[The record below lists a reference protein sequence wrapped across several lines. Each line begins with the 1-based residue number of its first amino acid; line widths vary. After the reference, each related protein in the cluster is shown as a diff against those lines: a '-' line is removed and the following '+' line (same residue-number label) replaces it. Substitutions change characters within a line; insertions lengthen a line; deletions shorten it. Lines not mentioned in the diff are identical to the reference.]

1 MVRVPCSGDIRNR
14 ASEALFGD
22 RVDHSYQ
29 TWQEV
34 LAEEFFGRQHAGH
47 LTLFYV
53 DDDVEQELRYGYG
66 IEEPLAQC
74 VGRFLRLGTAEPY
87 SLLEDYRWRMWHQ
100 DKDGV
105 PAFLPLLAC
114 SVMAASRMVNDRNH
128 RATAYHARFSELLT
142 GDEKQLGSHQ
152 YELISR
158 MWQVLASWQHSQ
170 KGERGLCAVPGP
182 ADLPSNRSMIGFAQS
197 QALLSGTDRS
207 FMPKFFRSL
216 REYGTTWPLPGET
229 LLAQIEIRGMEQ
241 HFSKGFRNA
250 LQEKEFRPLLA
261 RLIGKYAASWDG
273 SDELV
278 PTGITRAELLVR
290 LDAGRLGWVARLRSA
305 EQEERIELNDGVV
318 LERLGDTAYY
328 DVIGLPA
335 PSADTLIT
343 GIRRDG
349 NKLVLSR
356 PSCSVLVLAR
366 DDVLGLWAGS
376 DCFRSGESHVVLAA
390 PTAQR
395 DVQRLLDTAATTGR
409 SADTSKLAWVPRGW
423 SLHKP
428 VTFDD
433 TITLRRA
440 LQEVQG
446 AVDLLQPPAQFK
458 LRLEG
463 GLKLAPLLDSHLYL
477 RGGEPRVVLPDTT
490 GGTGTLLVD
499 GKERPEL
506 GKAVTAGRP
515 VPLAVLR
522 LEPGRHTV
530 SYAGMKIEFATADQA
545 VVEPKTTGICGF
557 VVVDGK
563 ASESPSLLA
572 ERTLPAAVT
581 GAYRTSVTASDAGA
595 VMELCRR
602 DADEVLFAAADGRLW
617 TLSIPEQ
624 PDWWAQRLPES
635 ASPLRFEADFHGVG
649 GWLLERQGGRWKGRP
664 VDPGTPTPKRAG
676 NPRAWAR
683 AVLNAQ
689 QASVEPSWVAYVQA
703 AKGLD
708 R

>member
-1 MVRVPCSGDIRNR
+1 MDHPY
-14 ASEALFGD
+14 EA
-22 RVDHSYQ
+22 
-29 TWQEV
+29 WQEM

-47 LTLFYV
+47 PTLFYV
-53 DDDVEQELRYGYG
+53 DDDVEQELRHGYG
-66 IEEPLAQC
+66 IEEPLAHC

-87 SLLEDYRWRMWHQ
+87 SALEAYRWRKRQQ
-100 DKDGV
+100 DKEGV

-114 SVMAASRMVNDRNH
+114 SVMAASRMMNDRNH

-142 GDEKQLGSHQ
+142 GDEKQLGSHH
-152 YELISR
+152 YEPISR

-170 KGERGLCAVPGP
+170 KGARGLCTVPAP

-197 QALLSGTDRS
+197 QALLSGADRS
-207 FMPKFFRSL
+207 FMPKLFRSL

-250 LQEKEFRPLLA
+250 LQEDEFRPFLA
-261 RLIGKYAASWDG
+261 RLIGNYAASWDG

-278 PTGITRAELLVR
+278 PTGVARAEVLVR
-290 LDAGRLGWVARLRSA
+290 LDAGRLSWVARLRSA
-305 EQEERIELNDGVV
+305 DHKKRIELKGGVV
-318 LERLGDTAYY
+318 LEQLGDTAYY
-328 DVIGLPA
+328 EVTGLPA
-335 PSADTLIT
+335 PSADTLAR

-349 NKLVLSR
+349 DNLVLSR
-356 PSCSVLVLAR
+356 PASSVLVLAR
-366 DDVLGLWAGS
+366 DDVLGVWAGT
-376 DCFRSGESHVVLAA
+376 DGFRPGEAHVVLAA

-395 DVQRLLDTAATTGR
+395 DVQRLLDKAATTGR
-409 SADTSKLAWVPRGW
+409 SADTSKLAWVPQGW
-423 SLHKP
+423 SMHKP

-433 TITLRRA
+433 AVTLRRA
-440 LQEVQG
+440 LKEVQG
-446 AVDLLQPPAQFK
+446 AVGLLQPPAQFK

-463 GLKLAPLLDSHLYL
+463 GLKLAPSLDSHLYL
-477 RGGEPRVVLPDTT
+477 RGGEPHVVLPDAMES
-490 GGTGTLLVD
+490 TGTLLVD

-506 GKAVTAGRP
+506 RKAIAAGRP

-530 SYAGMKIEFATADQA
+530 SYAGVEIGFVTADQA
-545 VVEPKTTGICGF
+545 VVEPKTTKVCGF
-557 VVVDGK
+557 TVVDGK

-572 ERTLPAAVT
+572 EQTLPAGIT
-581 GAYRTSVTASDAGA
+581 GAHCAGATAQDAAA

-617 TLSIPEQ
+617 TLEAPEE
-624 PDWWAQRLPES
+624 PDWWTERLPETP
-635 ASPLRFEADFHGVG
+635 APLRFEVGFHGIG
-649 GWLLERQGGRWKGRP
+649 GWLLERRSGRWKGSP
-664 VDPGTPTPKRAG
+664 VNPGAPSPRGAG
-676 NPRAWAR
+676 NPRAWIR

-689 QASVEPSWVAYVQA
+689 QASAEPSWAAYVQA
-703 AKGLD
+703 AKELD